1 VTDSSSSSP
10 SFFAGIDVAKDKLDL
25 ATSADD
31 RVETFANDADGH
43 RQIVALLAGRI
54 PQSVVVEST
63 GGYERALVQALL
75 DAQINVALVNPRNVR
90 HLAKGLGILV
100 KTDRIDAAVLVKFAS
115 VAAPRLREKHS
126 KNQTELSG
134 LVICRRQL
142 NQTLT
147 QQTNRLAMTRSA
159 SALKAIKRVIQTLKA
174 QIDSLDEQIRKLI
187 DSDDSFKDIDR
198 LLRTVPGIG
207 PVASATIVAQVPEL
221 GKTDRRQAPALIG
234 VVPYNH
240 DSGKLCGQR
249 CIQGGRTEPRNVL
262 YMATL
267 TAMRFNPVIKAF
279 ADRLGAKGKKNKVII
294 VACIRKLVTLINA
307 MLRDRLEWNQLNLVK
322 AL

>member
-1 VTDSSSSSP
+1 MTDSSSSSP
-10 SFFAGIDVAKDKLDL
+10 PFFAGIDVAKDKLDL
-25 ATSADD
+25 ATSAHD
-31 RVETFANDADGH
+31 RVESFANDTDGH
-43 RQIVALLAGRI
+43 RQIVAFLAGRS
-54 PQSVVVEST
+54 PQSVVIEST

-75 DAQINVALVNPRNVR
+75 DAQINVALVNPGNVR
-90 HLAKGLGILV
+90 HLAKGLGILA

-115 VAAPRLREKHS
+115 VAAPKLREKHS
-126 KNQTELSG
+126 KNQVELSG

-147 QQTNRLAMTRSA
+147 QQTNRLAMTRTA
-159 SALKAIKRVIQTLKA
+159 PALKAIKRVIQTLKA

-240 DSGKLCGQR
+240 DSGKLRGQR

-267 TAMRFNPVIKAF
+267 AAMRFNPVIKTF
-279 ADRLGAKGKKNKVII
+279 ADRLRAKGKKPKVVI
-294 VACIRKLVTLINA
+294 VACIRKLVTLLNA